1 MSSVTLPTGPFEIIV
16 RQGRAIDLPG
26 QPLTS
31 LDAIPPGLN
40 PGELA
45 LAVDTGELFIGSDP
59 NYQIFDNTRL
69 NKYPYANIRVLTE
82 SASSVAFIQNI
93 VSNSQTALNTI
104 VVAANNTAPVGT
116 TDLVWNASQT
126 NVAEIRY
133 MLCFENVPTAIRKGT
148 LSITMNQSEASISD
162 DRVDV
167 GFDYFQ
173 YTDPVAYENNTV
185 FEFAVSMSNGVGTL
199 TYSNNSS
206 FRVKLYYSVVT
217 YNAQF

>member
-1 MSSVTLPTGPFEIIV
+1 
-16 RQGRAIDLPG
+16 
-26 QPLTS
+26 
-31 LDAIPPGLN
+31 
-40 PGELA
+40 
-45 LAVDTGELFIGSDP
+45 
-59 NYQIFDNTRL
+59 
-69 NKYPYANIRVLTE
+69 
-82 SASSVAFIQNI
+82 
-93 VSNSQTALNTI
+93 
-104 VVAANNTAPVGT
+104 
-116 TDLVWNASQT
+116 
-126 NVAEIRY
+126 
-133 MLCFENVPTAIRKGT
+133 
-148 LSITMNQSEASISD
+148 MNQSEASISD